1 MQFIGLRGSTKVYTN
16 EHKKTP
22 QKQGRIM
29 RNVQDKKKTVA
40 QYSRWYKFLQE
51 ELRENF
57 LHKF

>member
-1 MQFIGLRGSTKVYTN
+1 
-16 EHKKTP
+16 
-22 QKQGRIM
+22 M
-29 RNVQDKKKTVA
+29 RNVQDKKKKTVA

>member
-1 MQFIGLRGSTKVYTN
+1 
-16 EHKKTP
+16 
-22 QKQGRIM
+22 M
-29 RNVQDKKKTVA
+29 RNVQDKKTVA